1 MTLPTCRLPCA
12 CLKWAGLSSDVP
24 RAGHT
29 HAFVN
34 YDLCDQWHVCW
45 RAIRGTPVSN
55 IRAWDS
61 ASLAHACP
69 PCDLE
74 RSPGNNWFSLN
85 FIRTPFHLVKGRII
99 LHFWKKPLPQKTRVV
114 SLSTQDREGGT
125 LWLSWWETVGQLW
138 TTGGFQVSLCPLEVC
153 SSCFPPYSP
162 SLPGSS
168 LPLYGVRCP
177 GLGWR
182 WLKAMRSSH
191 IYLLASPFL
200 QDTYVPP
207 ARQSSRVR
215 FMGGRLRRCGR

>member
-1 MTLPTCRLPCA
+1 MSRELGIHMHLWIPTSVTSDMFVGVQSEEHLYLTLE
-12 CLKWAGLSSDVP
+12 
-24 RAGHT
+24 H
-29 HAFVN
+29 
-34 YDLCDQWHVCW
+34 
-45 RAIRGTPVSN
+45 GTAPP
-55 IRAWDS
+55 
-61 ASLAHACP
+61 LAHACP

-99 LHFWKKPLPQKTRVV
+99 MHFWKKPLPQKTRVV

-153 SSCFPPYSP
+153 LSCFPPSSP
-162 SLPGSS
+162 SLPESS

-207 ARQSSRVR
+207 ARQRSRVR